1 MKTQGERKD
10 SQSKT
15 EYGEEPEMT
24 ADSGDDTSV
33 NGGWAKNM
41 ETVDDVPFQWK
52 DERDAQDNKKP
63 TATSALPRPE
73 DVLRRTNQVKQNP
86 NTNKNSKMSNETGK
100 NTGCAIL
107 RPTEN
112 AFR

>member
-15 EYGEEPEMT
+15 EYGEEPEMP

-41 ETVDDVPFQWK
+41 ETVDDVSFQWK
-52 DERDAQDNKKP
+52 EVRDTQDNNKP
-63 TATSALPRPE
+63 TATNAAPRPE
-73 DVLRRTNQVKQNP
+73 DVLQRMNQEKQNP
-86 NTNKNSKMSNETGK
+86 SRNKYSEMSNEIGK
-100 NTGCAIL
+100 NGCAIL